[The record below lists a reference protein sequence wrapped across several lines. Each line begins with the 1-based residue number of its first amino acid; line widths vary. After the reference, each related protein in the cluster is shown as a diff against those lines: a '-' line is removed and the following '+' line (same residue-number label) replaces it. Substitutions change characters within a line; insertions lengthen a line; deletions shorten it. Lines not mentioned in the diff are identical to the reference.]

1 MIDVMMMKI
10 ICRLFA
16 LILIYSCSK
25 NETPVGTVQ
34 FELKTELWPEEGGA
48 ITPVAGNY
56 TSNIIK
62 SIYARPN
69 PGWVFERWEGAIS
82 GRENP
87 TQISFYRDHA
97 IRAVFKKDTFKIR
110 TLAGGNGKGSELN
123 QLFYPTGIALDP
135 SGDLYVSDMYNHRIQ
150 RWRPGATFGIT
161 AAGGNGFGNGPNQLD
176 EPGKITVDTQGNL
189 YIADTRN
196 HRIQKWEHAALSGS
210 TIAGGKGMGNQT
222 DQLNKPFGIAI
233 DNKGVVY
240 VSEIGN
246 HRVTKWIPD
255 ATEGEVIAGGNGEGN
270 GANQLAFPLGIAVGR
285 DGSLYVAD
293 TYNHRIQK
301 WNLGAKKGITILS
314 ADDLED
320 NIKRHYFSGISLV
333 DDNLLLVTDYEQKRI
348 LQYDLTTKAI
358 QILAASSSL
367 DNENEKLS
375 QPYQVALDPLGSII
389 IADAKNNRI
398 QKWKPESK

>member
-1 MIDVMMMKI
+1 MMMKI
-10 ICRLFA
+10 LNPLFA

-25 NETPVGTVQ
+25 NEVSTDSVQ
-34 FELKTELWPEEGGA
+34 FELKTELWPEEGGTV
-48 ITPVAGNY
+48 IPSAGNY
-56 TSNIIK
+56 TPYIIK
-62 SIYARPN
+62 SIYAKPK
-69 PGWVFERWEGAIS
+69 PGWVFDRWEGAIS

-87 TQISFYRDHA
+87 TQISFFRDHA

-123 QLFYPTGIALDP
+123 QLFYPTGIALDL

-150 RWRPGATFGIT
+150 RWRPGATVGIT
-161 AAGGNGFGNGPNQLD
+161 AAGGNGFGNAPNQLD
-176 EPGKITVDTQGNL
+176 EPGKIAVDTQGNL

-210 TIAGGKGMGNQT
+210 TIAGGRGMGNRT

-233 DNKGVVY
+233 DNNGVVY

-246 HRVTKWIPD
+246 HRVTKWTPD
-255 ATEGEVIAGGNGEGN
+255 TAEGEVIAGGNGEGN
-270 GANQLAFPLGIAVGR
+270 AANQLAFPLGIAVSR

-301 WNLGAKKGITILS
+301 WNPGAKKGITILS
-314 ADDLED
+314 ADDLKD
-320 NIKRHYFSGISLV
+320 DLRRHYFSGISLV
-333 DDNLLLVTDYEQKRI
+333 DNNLLLVTDYEQKRI
-348 LQYDLTTKAI
+348 LQYDLTTKAV
-358 QILAASSSL
+358 QIVAASSSL

-375 QPYQVALDPLGSII
+375 QPYQVVLDPLGSII

-398 QKWKPESK
+398 QKWIPESK